1 MRGQEPRWA
10 CRRKRDDSDVG
21 GVEAFCVLH
30 CCRCIPM
37 TDLIGLYGFEPS
49 VVLLY
54 LLVAVVCCWFCLQL
68 MSGLGFM
75 NCVQTPCSKL
85 LSLPVHKERDR
96 VREPGG
102 L

>member
-37 TDLIGLYGFEPS
+37 TDYGFRRL
-49 VVLLY
+49 VQVLVLLY
-54 LLVAVVCCWFCLQL
+54 LLVAVVCCCFCLQL

-96 VREPGG
+96 VGEPGG